1 MHSTTICSSS
11 NVKCIIE
18 LGVLISQLVLGGQ
31 GCCEEKC
38 RIRRNAWRTEYW
50 GTAWT
55 EYRAQ
60 STGGLLGHGLSMQD
74 NIALLYC
81 WRTLP
86 SVETGDLGSGEEC
99 YNVTRCT
106 NAQMHIANRSALTT
120 YLYV

>member
-1 MHSTTICSSS
+1 M
-11 NVKCIIE
+11 
-18 LGVLISQLVLGGQ
+18 
-31 GCCEEKC
+31 
-38 RIRRNAWRTEYW
+38 APRTEYW

-60 STGGLLGHGLSMQD
+60 SRYWRVAWTEYWGLLGHGLSMQD

-86 SVETGDLGSGEEC
+86 SVEAGDLGSGEEC

-106 NAQMHIANRSALTT
+106 NAQMHIANRSALSA